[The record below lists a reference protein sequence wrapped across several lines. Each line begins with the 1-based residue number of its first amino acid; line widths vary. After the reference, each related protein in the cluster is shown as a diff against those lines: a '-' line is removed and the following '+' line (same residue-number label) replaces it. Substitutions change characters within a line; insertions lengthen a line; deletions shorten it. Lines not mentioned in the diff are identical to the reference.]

1 MASHESSNRYK
12 VVRPHNISIKVS
24 DDELALIHLYA
35 SKKPHSSI
43 SDYVR
48 DKALKHHARTIEIKE
63 EDLEKLRQVFG
74 ETKSKAPIPV
84 KEENI
89 QLSKENELKIKI
101 ADQFLEIM
109 KELEPKIAPNNGF
122 VNYKEAGQQLLS
134 LKSLSKNI

>member
-1 MASHESSNRYK
+1 MASHESNNRYK

-35 SKKPHSSI
+35 SKKPHNSI

-48 DKALKHHARTIEIKE
+48 DKALKYHARTVEIKE

-74 ETKSKAPIPV
+74 EVKTKSPSPV
-84 KEENI
+84 KEENV
-89 QLSKENELKIKI
+89 QLSKENEFKIKI

-122 VNYKEAGQQLLS
+122 VNYKEAGHLLLA
-134 LKSLSKNI
+134 LKNLELK